1 MSNQKLAKNTSK
13 AYEVTVNGKTVW
25 IAAPSKKVIR
35 EFFDR
40 PKATSIIVRPDVD
53 ANTCNTVL

>member
-1 MSNQKLAKNTSK
+1 MLNQKLAKNTSK
-13 AYEVTVNGKTVW
+13 AYEVTINGKTVW

-40 PKATSIIVRPDVD
+40 PKATSIYCSTRRGRQYVQH
-53 ANTCNTVL
+53 